1 MKSQLMGV
9 IAVLGLLWAAGNVVP
24 EASAQE
30 PMLRPAEYV
39 LANGANLDPGAHAI
53 PCVCDW
59 NNDGR
64 KDLVVGYRYDD
75 KVALYLNQGTDSQ
88 PVFTGFTNIQA
99 NGVDIYHLGTGCG
112 APAPWV
118 CDYDSDGKKD
128 LLVGTGT
135 EGYVYFYKNTKTD
148 AEPALAGG
156 VLLTV
161 GGATLSVGAR
171 ATPYVHD
178 WDEDGLN
185 DLLCGDVNGKV
196 HFFKNVGTAQSPLYA
211 SDSLIQAGG
220 VSVQFGMRS
229 AVRVHDWDGDGL
241 KDLLGS
247 GSNTAAWCKNIGTNA
262 APSLNAPQR
271 LRSPQQGLGLTNI
284 DTGYRMRLEVVDWND
299 DGVTDL
305 LIGDDEGY
313 VFYYEGYRFAFA
325 AVEAQGGGQIAIRW
339 DSADYLLYDV
349 LAGGALDSLSPIATK
364 LPSGGKMTEWTDTPT
379 ERAKYYKVR
388 VAQ

>member
-9 IAVLGLLWAAGNVVP
+9 VAVLGLLWAGVNVAP
-24 EASAQE
+24 KLLAQE
-30 PMLRPAEYV
+30 PMLRPQEYLLV
-39 LANGANLDPGAHAI
+39 NGEPLDPGAHAI

-59 NNDGR
+59 NNDGQ

-99 NGVDIYHLGTGCG
+99 NGVDIYHPGTGCG

-118 CDYDSDGKKD
+118 CDYDSDEKKD

-135 EGYVYFYKNTKTD
+135 EGYVYFYKNTNTD

-185 DLLCGDVNGKV
+185 DLLCGDANGNV
-196 HFFKNVGTAQSPLYA
+196 HFFKNVGTAQSPSYA
-211 SDSLIQAGG
+211 SDSLIQAGATP
-220 VSVQFGMRS
+220 VNFSYRS
-229 AVRVHDWDGDGL
+229 AIRVCDWDGDGL

-247 GSNTAAWCKNIGTNA
+247 GSNTAGWRRNTGTNA
-262 APSLNAPQR
+262 APVLGEFTRLYAPQE
-271 LRSPQQGLGLTNI
+271 GLGLSNV

-325 AVEAQGGGQIAIRW
+325 AVKAQSGGQIAIRW

-349 LAGGALDSLSPIATK
+349 LAGGTLDSLVPVATK